1 MTTAP
6 PRPRQASPARETAPA
21 PTGGWIRRLAASCWK
36 HPWLVVL
43 SLGAAIIGVGLQ
55 AAGPLLIREALD
67 DAVAGDTS
75 RLGLLATVMAVLQV
89 LTFGNAFA

>member
-6 PRPRQASPARETAPA
+6 PRPRQASPARETAPV

-67 DAVAGDTS
+67 DA
-75 RLGLLATVMAVLQV
+75 
-89 LTFGNAFA
+89 